1 MPEIAQRRAKD
12 FFDHYSVALSS
23 GDLEAIAR
31 CYAYPSLVVTD
42 AASRTIATP
51 EDLIDAFSDSDE
63 PEPTR
68 GLSQAVATIQ
78 SIDAPVGNVA
88 WVTVRWSYR
97 DEFDEEHHADA
108 YRYLVRELGSSI
120 EICTV
125 TPVPTDWTR

>member
-1 MPEIAQRRAKD
+1 MPQFAQRRAEV
-12 FFDHYSVALSS
+12 FFDDYSVALSR

-42 AASRTIATP
+42 TASRTITTP
-51 EDLIDAFSDSDE
+51 EDVIDAFTESDE
-63 PEPTR
+63 PESTR
-68 GLSQAVATIQ
+68 GLTQAIATIQ
-78 SIDAPVGNVA
+78 SIESPVDNVA

-97 DEFDEEHHADA
+97 DEADQEHHADA
-108 YRYLVRELGSSI
+108 YRYLVRELESSV